1 MLGLEGKRVVVTGGA
16 SGIGAATAARFLKEG
31 AKVCVLDRDPAARL
45 RIEQKLPA
53 LSGVLHCDVSDLN
66 LVETAFRQAVWL
78 MSGVNVLINNAGIS
92 IRHNFLE
99 ITPEEWQ
106 KTMAVNL
113 TGSFYVA
120 QTAARHMMANGG
132 GVILNTASTNGLTG
146 YPYYADY
153 NATKAG
159 VIALTKTMALELAPT
174 LRVNAVA
181 PGYVLTPMQRAEYT
195 DEMLEAVNRKIP
207 LGRHAKP
214 EEVAALFAFLASDE
228 AAFITGQVYTIDGAE
243 TTGGLASR

>member
-1 MLGLEGKRVVVTGGA
+1 MLGLEGKRVLVTGGA
-16 SGIGAATAARFLKEG
+16 SGIGAATVARFLEEG

-45 RIEQKLPA
+45 RIEERLPA
-53 LSGVLHCDVSDLN
+53 LSGVLHCDVADLN
-66 LVETAFRQAVWL
+66 LVETSFRQAVWL
-78 MSGVNVLINNAGIS
+78 MGGVNVLINNAGIS

-106 KTMAVNL
+106 RTIAVNL
-113 TGSFYVA
+113 TGAFYVA

-132 GVILNTASTNGLTG
+132 GVILNTASTNGMVG

-159 VIALTKTMALELAPT
+159 VIAMTKAMALELAPA

-195 DEMLEAVNRKIP
+195 DEMLESVNRKIP

-228 AAFITGQVYTIDGAE
+228 AAFISGQVYTIDGAE